1 MFEVSIFCVIAL
13 AIGYWA
19 VLWRAGRRDDVLH
32 GDFVE
37 GKERPEPTATQLA
50 ATQLPATQI
59 STTQIS
65 TTQIS
70 TTQISMT
77 QAPSVRPASAER
89 LQSLLTA
96 IKQDLKDAAQ
106 I

>member
-37 GKERPEPTATQLA
+37 GKERPEPSATQ
-50 ATQLPATQI
+50 QPA
-59 STTQIS
+59 
-65 TTQIS
+65 
-70 TTQISMT
+70 TQISMT
-77 QAPSVRPASAER
+77 QISMTQISMTQPPSVRPASAET

>member
-37 GKERPEPTATQLA
+37 GNERPEPTATQLP
-50 ATQLPATQI
+50 ATQLPA
-59 STTQIS
+59 TQIS

>member
-37 GKERPEPTATQLA
+37 GKERPEPSATQ
-50 ATQLPATQI
+50 QPA
-59 STTQIS
+59 
-65 TTQIS
+65 
-70 TTQISMT
+70 TQISMT
-77 QAPSVRPASAER
+77 QAPSVRPASAET

>member
-1 MFEVSIFCVIAL
+1 MFELIIFCVIAL

-19 VLWRAGRRDDVLH
+19 TLFVMGRREDVLH

-37 GKERPEPTATQLA
+37 GKEPPEPA
-50 ATQLPATQI
+50 ATQLSAAQPAMQTPAT
-59 STTQIS
+59 
-65 TTQIS
+65 
-70 TTQISMT
+70 
-77 QAPSVRPASAER
+77 PKVRPASADR

>member
-1 MFEVSIFCVIAL
+1 M
-13 AIGYWA
+13 
-19 VLWRAGRRDDVLH
+19 GRRDDVLH

-37 GKERPEPTATQLA
+37 AEPQSEAVPAKLSAAQTGSATA
-50 ATQLPATQI
+50 
-59 STTQIS
+59 
-65 TTQIS
+65 
-70 TTQISMT
+70 
-77 QAPSVRPASAER
+77 

>member
-1 MFEVSIFCVIAL
+1 MFEVCIFCVIAL

-37 GKERPEPTATQLA
+37 GKERPERAATQVP

-65 TTQIS
+65 TRQ
-70 TTQISMT
+70 
-77 QAPSVRPASAER
+77 PPGVRPASAES

-106 I
+106 M

>member
-1 MFEVSIFCVIAL
+1 MFEIGIFCIIAL
-13 AIGYWA
+13 AIGYWTA
-19 VLWRAGRRDDVLH
+19 LWLAGRREDVLH

-37 GKERPEPTATQLA
+37 AEPQSEAVPTT
-50 ATQLPATQI
+50 LPG
-59 STTQIS
+59 SR
-65 TTQIS
+65 
-70 TTQISMT
+70 MG
-77 QAPSVRPASAER
+77 SANT

>member
-37 GKERPEPTATQLA
+37 GKERPEPTATQLP

-59 STTQIS
+59 SI
-65 TTQIS
+65 
-70 TTQISMT
+70 T